1 MSLKEQLKE
10 EISAERRKM
19 KEMSF
24 RDKLWY
30 IWEYYKLHIGAVILA
45 IVLLNIVATSVY
57 NTTIHPGL
65 YCIIINSQSAQEMDM
80 SILEEDFHDLMGFG
94 KKQPVYAESMFITHG
109 DAATEYSYA
118 SMAKI
123 SALVASRDLDVLMGD
138 KENIEHYASMDGL
151 ADLTQILPG
160 DILSQV
166 EDRFV
171 YAADSAGQSLP
182 VSIDLSGT
190 DFVRNIHLS
199 EDASNL
205 SIISNSIHKDNNSK
219 VRKHSLLANLRENR
233 MF

>member
-10 EISAERRKM
+10 EIRTEGHKM
-19 KEMSF
+19 KEMSLE
-24 RDKLWY
+24 DKIWY
-30 IWEYYKLHIGAVILA
+30 IWEYYKFHIAGVILA
-45 IVLLNIVATSVY
+45 VMFLSIIAHSAY
-57 NTTIHPGL
+57 NTTIHPAL
-65 YCIIINSQSAQEMDM
+65 HCIVLNNRSSQELDTAV
-80 SILEEDFHDLMGFG
+80 LEQDFHELMGFG
-94 KKQPVYAESMFITHG
+94 KKEPVYVESMFISYG
-109 DAATEYSYA
+109 DQATEYSYA

-151 ADLTQILPG
+151 ADLSQILPG

-205 SIISNSIHKDNNSK
+205 SIISNSIHKDNAIALI
-219 VRKHSLLANLRENR
+219 RYIFDL
-233 MF
+233 